1 MGDGQIKT
9 DLNLPTQTA
18 IVEVTDTTGRLVDRT
33 SFTTRA
39 EADQYAD
46 AQRTQGLKV
55 SVSAITVSSDKE

>member
-33 SFTTRA
+33 SFATRA